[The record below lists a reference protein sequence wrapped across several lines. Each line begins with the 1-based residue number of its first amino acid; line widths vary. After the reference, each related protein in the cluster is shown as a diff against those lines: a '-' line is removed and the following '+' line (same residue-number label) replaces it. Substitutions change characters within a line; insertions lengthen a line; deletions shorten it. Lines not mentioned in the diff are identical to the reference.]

1 MKCGN
6 KSALGE
12 IVVSLTNTGTQGHFI
27 QNSDQASYSA
37 LLFFRQTQILMPGR
51 DINRS
56 HSLVSPTLLD

>member
-1 MKCGN
+1 MKCEN

-12 IVVSLTNTGTQGHFI
+12 IVVSLTNTGAQGKSI
-27 QNSDQASYSA
+27 QNSAEASYSA

-56 HSLVSPTLLD
+56 HSLDSRTLLY